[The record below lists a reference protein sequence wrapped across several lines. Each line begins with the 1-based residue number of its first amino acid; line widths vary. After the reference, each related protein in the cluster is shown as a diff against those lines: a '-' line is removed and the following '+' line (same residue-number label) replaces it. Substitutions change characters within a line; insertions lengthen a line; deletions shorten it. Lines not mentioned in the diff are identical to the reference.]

1 MPKLVI
7 DPGHGAPDPGAV
19 GQNGLQEAD
28 VALSIALKVKQL
40 LSISNIEVI
49 LTRDENKRPGTTASN
64 SLTMRALLANN
75 NKADAFISIH
85 CNSATNRN
93 ARGTMTFIDADG
105 GRAKTLAEDL
115 SKALSIELPDMNNNG
130 VKVAKDFLKHN
141 LYVLHNTNMP
151 AALIEL
157 GFISNEEDEKWLR
170 QEDTQY
176 RAARAISKAVAEYFG
191 EVPILKDEQDLID
204 LSNPSEWAK
213 DGWKWA
219 TDNHLLD
226 GTRPHDTVTREE
238 LAVILQRFFV
248 MVK

>member
-1 MPKLVI
+1 MPRLVI

-28 VALSIALKVKQL
+28 VVLSIALKVKQL

-49 LTRDENKRPGTTASN
+49 LTRDEDKRPGTTASN
-64 SLTMRALLANN
+64 SLTMRTLLANKE
-75 NKADAFISIH
+75 KADAFISIH
-85 CNSATNRN
+85 CNSAANRN

-115 SKALSIELPDMNNNG
+115 SKALSIELPDMKNNG
-130 VKVAKDFLKHN
+130 VKVAKDYLKHN

-157 GFISNEEDEKWLR
+157 GFISNSEDELWLR

-176 RAARAISKAVAEYFG
+176 RAARAIAKAAAEYFG

-204 LSNPSEWAK
+204 LSKPSEWAE
-213 DGWKWA
+213 DGWRWA
-219 TDNHLLD
+219 TEKHLID
-226 GTRPHDTVTREE
+226 GTRPHDTLTREE
-238 LAVILQRFFV
+238 LAVILQRFYV